1 MASFRVLHPVLKQQV
16 STVARLYLY
25 HDPVIERAQTVPERT
40 QAETV
45 NGSRLR
51 LTKEE
56 WAYTVARTAL
66 VAALAVIFL
75 LGVPGAHDSQGRLL
89 YLAALAL
96 KTLATIIFFFMVFA
110 LRIPVARG
118 MMLVLVPDLVTVG
131 MFTYLAREGD
141 WYYAVAFAMPT
152 LYALIVREHEARL
165 AGIGVAIAYIVGVLL
180 SGPLTVATGVIFAM
194 KATVIALVLYLV
206 AGSVEQRRD
215 REESAERFAEETE
228 RLNEQLNRRVYA
240 LQAVSDITEIVH
252 SSLDFDR
259 VAPQVLDIVGE
270 AIRVETCCLFVI
282 DKARSETLFSASRG
296 ISADDAEMMG
306 VTSPTEVGEHLTCVP
321 VFEHDP
327 MMVLFCTTAESLA
340 RLTDD
345 DRLVLGAVASELVV
359 AVENSRLYRLT
370 SRLAVTDELTGLSNY
385 RHFQQRLDEELLRA
399 TRYGKHLSLLM
410 LDADDFKA
418 FNDAHGHVPGDRALA
433 EVGAIL
439 RNRVR
444 EVDVVARYGGE
455 EFAIVLPE
463 TDAAGAFVVAEK
475 IREAVELHRFE
486 DSRGLEVCQLTV
498 SIGLATFPTHAD
510 DKDSVL
516 READDALYRAKHGG
530 KNRVRTPRHRAEEDQ
545 ALGMVSRESSDEW
558 TGD

>member
-1 MASFRVLHPVLKQQV
+1 
-16 STVARLYLY
+16 
-25 HDPVIERAQTVPERT
+25 VPERS
-40 QAETV
+40 QAETANDV
-45 NGSRLR
+45 RRR
-51 LTKEE
+51 LTQEE
-56 WAYTVARTAL
+56 WSYFLARTAL
-66 VAALAVIFL
+66 VVGLALLFV
-75 LGVPGAHDSQGRLL
+75 LGVLDADNSQGRLL

-96 KTLATIIFFFMVFA
+96 KVLATLVFA
-110 LRIPVARG
+110 LMVFVLRVPVARG
-118 MMLVLVPDLVTVG
+118 MMLVLLPDMVTVG

-141 WYYAVAFAMPT
+141 WYYPIAFTMPT

-165 AGIGVAIAYIVGVLL
+165 AGVGVAIAYVAGVLFA
-180 SGPLTVATGVIFAM
+180 GPLTVTSAVIMAM
-194 KATVIALVLYLV
+194 KAIVIALVLYLV

-215 REESAERFAEETE
+215 REEKAERFADETE
-228 RLNEQLNRRVYA
+228 RLNEQLNGRVYA
-240 LQAVSDITEIVH
+240 LQAVSDITEMVH

-259 VAPQVLDIVGE
+259 IAPQVLDIVGE
-270 AIRVETCCLFVI
+270 AIRVDTCCLFVI
-282 DKARSETLFSASRG
+282 DKVRSETLFSASRG
-296 ISADDAEMMG
+296 ISADDAELMG

-327 MMVLFCTTAESLA
+327 TLVLFCTTAESLA
-340 RLTDD
+340 QLTDD

-385 RHFQQRLDEELLRA
+385 RHLQQRLDEELLRA
-399 TRYGKHLSLLM
+399 ARYGKHLSLLM
-410 LDADDFKA
+410 LDADEFKA

-433 EVGAIL
+433 ELASIL
-439 RNRVR
+439 RNRMR
-444 EVDVVARYGGE
+444 EVDVIARYGGE
-455 EFAIVLPE
+455 EFSIVLPE

-486 DSRGLEVCQLTV
+486 DSKGASVCRLTV

-510 DKDSVL
+510 DKDSLL

-530 KNRVRTPRHRAEEDQ
+530 KNRVRTPRRRTEADQ
-545 ALGMVSRESSDEW
+545 ADNRVVSGSAHDEW